1 MQDLVDQYL
10 LKKKEMGKWFS
21 VYRYGSVFVS
31 LFSFSRLDKGT
42 LFHSILQSHAPLA
55 NPSSSPP
62 PCGTILKVLPSM
74 TSISGTVHVVLRV
87 ADGGREDV
95 VMRRDPRRMRA
106 PTVIHGRRGRR
117 EEGKALDTHLLQFT
131 VYKQLSLPI
140 RLSFM
145 FSFGLFLVA

>member
-1 MQDLVDQYL
+1 MALRAL
-10 LKKKEMGKWFS
+10 
-21 VYRYGSVFVS
+21 
-31 LFSFSRLDKGT
+31 SRFDSIHP
-42 LFHSILQSHAPLA
+42 FHSWPLR
-55 NPSSSPP
+55 
-62 PCGTILKVLPSM
+62 I
-74 TSISGTVHVVLRV
+74 VVLRV
-87 ADGGREDV
+87 AHGGGEDV

-106 PTVIHGRRGRR
+106 PTVIRGRRGRR

>member
-1 MQDLVDQYL
+1 MQVLVDQYWL
-10 LKKKEMGKWFS
+10 QKKKEMGKWFS
-21 VYRYGSVFVS
+21 DYRYGSVFVF
-31 LFSFSRLDKGT
+31 LLSFSLLVKGT

-74 TSISGTVHVVLRV
+74 TSISGTVHVVLRGGARRVRLWARARV
-87 ADGGREDV
+87 AHVRRPWFMGRE
-95 VMRRDPRRMRA
+95 
-106 PTVIHGRRGRR
+106 GWR
-117 EEGKALDTHLLQFT
+117 EKRKGLDNYSLWFT
-131 VYKQLSLPI
+131 VCKQLSLPI